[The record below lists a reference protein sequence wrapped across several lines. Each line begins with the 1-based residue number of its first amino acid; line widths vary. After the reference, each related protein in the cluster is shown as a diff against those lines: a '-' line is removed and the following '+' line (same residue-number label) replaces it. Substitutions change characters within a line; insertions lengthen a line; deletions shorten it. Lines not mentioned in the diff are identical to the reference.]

1 LQAQLAGTFLNRRMM
16 VKNFKIGS
24 KWTQYIFETSSWVR
38 LIDFMHQ
45 ENSFLKTRL
54 SEVMDDITS
63 SENLALAEHFQ
74 NQFIVKDDVYDHMKH
89 DLQRHIEKWS
99 QLTAMEESN
108 QVQTLKKIHG
118 RLKEQIDYIERDHT
132 ILRKDY
138 NTYLISLSVSAAIN

>member
-1 LQAQLAGTFLNRRMM
+1 M
-16 VKNFKIGS
+16 VKNFRVGS

-38 LIDFMHQ
+38 LIDFLHQ

-54 SEVMDDITS
+54 SEVMDEITNS
-63 SENLALAEHFQ
+63 KNLALAEHFQ

-89 DLQRHIEKWS
+89 DLQRHIEKWNQQTS
-99 QLTAMEESN
+99 TDESN
-108 QVQTLKKIHG
+108 QVLSLKKIHS

-138 NTYLISLSVSAAIN
+138 NTYLISLSTAPQIN

>member
-1 LQAQLAGTFLNRRMM
+1 M
-16 VKNFKIGS
+16 VKNISVGS

-38 LIDFMHQ
+38 LIDFLHQ

-54 SEVMDDITS
+54 SEVMDDITN

-99 QLTAMEESN
+99 QQTSMEESI
-108 QVQTLKKIHG
+108 QVQSLKKIHA
-118 RLKEQIDYIERDHT
+118 RLKEQLDYIERDHSV
-132 ILRKDY
+132 LRKDY
-138 NTYLISLSVSAAIN
+138 NTYLISLSTVTEIN

>member
-1 LQAQLAGTFLNRRMM
+1 MM
-16 VKNFKIGS
+16 VKNIRVGS
-24 KWTQYIFETSSWVR
+24 KWTQYIFEASSWVR
-38 LIDFMHQ
+38 LIDFLHQ

-54 SEVMDDITS
+54 SEVMDDITN

-99 QLTAMEESN
+99 QQTSMEESI
-108 QVQTLKKIHG
+108 QVQSLKKIHA
-118 RLKEQIDYIERDHT
+118 RLKEQLDYIERDHS

-138 NTYLISLSVSAAIN
+138 NTYLISLSTVAEIN

>member
-1 LQAQLAGTFLNRRMM
+1 M
-16 VKNFKIGS
+16 VKNIRVGS

-38 LIDFMHQ
+38 LIDFLHQ

-54 SEVMDDITS
+54 SEVMDDITN

-99 QLTAMEESN
+99 QQTSMEESI
-108 QVQTLKKIHG
+108 QVQSLKKIHA
-118 RLKEQIDYIERDHT
+118 RLKEQLDYIERDHSV
-132 ILRKDY
+132 LRKDY
-138 NTYLISLSVSAAIN
+138 NTYLISLSTVTEIN

>member
-1 LQAQLAGTFLNRRMM
+1 MM
-16 VKNFKIGS
+16 VKNIRVGS
-24 KWTQYIFETSSWVR
+24 KWTQYIFETSSWIR
-38 LIDFMHQ
+38 LIDFLHQ

-54 SEVMDDITS
+54 SEVMDDITN

-99 QLTAMEESN
+99 QQTSMEESI
-108 QVQTLKKIHG
+108 QVQSLKKIHA
-118 RLKEQIDYIERDHT
+118 RLKEQLDYIERDHS

-138 NTYLISLSVSAAIN
+138 NTYLISLSTVTEIN

>member
-1 LQAQLAGTFLNRRMM
+1 M
-16 VKNFKIGS
+16 VKNFRVGS

-38 LIDFMHQ
+38 LIDFLHQ

-54 SEVMDDITS
+54 SEVMDDITN

-99 QLTAMEESN
+99 QQTSTEESI
-108 QVQTLKKIHG
+108 QVQSLKKIHA
-118 RLKEQIDYIERDHT
+118 RLKEQLDYIERDHS

-138 NTYLISLSVSAAIN
+138 NTYLISLSTVADIN

>member
-1 LQAQLAGTFLNRRMM
+1 M
-16 VKNFKIGS
+16 VKNYKIGS

-38 LIDFMHQ
+38 LIDFLHQ

-89 DLQRHIEKWS
+89 DLQRHVEKWS
-99 QLTAMEESN
+99 QQISTDEST
-108 QVQTLKKIHG
+108 QVQSLKKIHA
-118 RLKEQIDYIERDHT
+118 RLKEQIDYIERDHS

-138 NTYLISLSVSAAIN
+138 NTYLISLSTVTAFN